1 MIKTILYIILILIAT
16 APILIIVGSL
26 VYAFYIEPI
35 IDIAKNKRNSK
46 TKPKT
51 IIKRFAVLLI
61 LILAIMYYPWLV
73 SIENGNT
80 ICKNIYG
87 ITMKC
92 R

>member
-1 MIKTILYIILILIAT
+1 MIKTILYIILILIAIT
-16 APILIIVGSL
+16 PILIIVGSL
-26 VYAFYIEPI
+26 AYAFYIEPI
-35 IDIAKNKRNSK
+35 IDIAKNKTNAK

-51 IIKRFAVLLI
+51 VIKRFAILLI

-73 SIENGNT
+73 SSENGNT